1 MVQTVQHEGEQAAFR
16 QTNKTIDRMTIG
28 TAAAQDGQ
36 ERRASQKIAYY
47 SDDEDEQVDHLT
59 AANANTA

>member
-1 MVQTVQHEGEQAAFR
+1 MTV
-16 QTNKTIDRMTIG
+16 G
-28 TAAAQDGQ
+28 TAAAQGASDGA

-47 SDDEDEQVDHLT
+47 SDDEDEPVDHLT